1 MSSFESAVPSI
12 LQGVSQQ
19 LPKLRLPGQV
29 TAQEN
34 MLSDVVTNLRRR
46 PGSMFR
52 YTVDL
57 GAPCTVDNV
66 EGWDTDIAGAR
77 VHVLVNCTSGRLLVM
92 DQTFNILANL
102 QSDYLKAGT
111 NRDIR
116 VTTIGDEFFLLN
128 TAVKPAAVAAAVA
141 ELPPTRR
148 GFLYVKAG
156 AFSKTYSATFTTN
169 LGTAT
174 ATFTAP
180 SGTAAGDAAK
190 TTPEAIATEL
200 AKAVLTV
207 PGVSATKVVG
217 AYIYYECLPT
227 VTSLVIASGSGSGY
241 IQPSNSSKVRLE
253 GDLPAQLPPEANGY
267 TVAVGEQRLYKY
279 YTYRAATAEWLES
292 GVYGSPAGLS
302 GMPISLTQAAG
313 VWSLK
318 TGDYEGRLAGDD
330 DTNPLPE
337 FLARGISGMAAYQSR
352 LVLLGGSKVYMSGST
367 NPRRFMRSTVAGL
380 LDADPIAVGS
390 SANSSAEYQYAVQFQ
405 KDLLLFSSKYQALI
419 PSGGQAIV
427 PRTATVLLTSSHNV
441 DMSSEPVPI
450 GRTLLFAAPR
460 SADFFGFM
468 EMIPSQ
474 YTDSQYVSTDATAH
488 LPKYMGGKC
497 RFAVSSSVA
506 NMVLFGPSGDPRSLI
521 VYEYAWSGDEKV
533 QQAWHTWR
541 FKYPIAGAYFSNES
555 INVLFVH
562 NGVLVGASIDPKQGV
577 VSSDASRRPYLDLYS
592 EVEVAGNIGTVPAWL
607 RAFDPSVWNKL
618 MLSVSTGKLAGE
630 RVGTTN
636 VDALTGAFTT
646 VPSFPSGR
654 VALGIPYRSML
665 SPSPPVLLDR
675 EGRKVESAKLTILRY
690 GVSTQN
696 SMEYRVLV
704 SDGQS
709 VEPEAVDQ
717 ATLRYCSSELVLGR
731 ARYGVASRAVVPAR
745 LDADTAALVLYTED
759 AGELN
764 VTGIDYVARSNQKIR
779 RR

>member
-1 MSSFESAVPSI
+1 MSSFESAVPSL

-29 TAQEN
+29 AAQEN
-34 MLSDVVTNLRRR
+34 MLSDVVTNVRRR

-77 VHVLVNCTSGRLLVM
+77 VHVLVNCTSGRLVVLS
-92 DQTFNILANL
+92 QGFNVLANL
-102 QSDYLKAGT
+102 QSDYLKAPT
-111 NRDIR
+111 CKYIR
-116 VTTIGDEFFLLN
+116 VTTIGDDFFLLN
-128 TAVKPAAVAAAVA
+128 TSVQPVVVAAPYR
-141 ELPPTRR
+141 LPPARR
-148 GFLYVKAG
+148 GFLYIKAG
-156 AFSKTYSATFTTN
+156 AYSKQYSATFSTN
-169 LGTAT
+169 LGSLTVSYTTPTGAT
-174 ATFTAP
+174 AE
-180 SGTAAGDAAK
+180 DAAL
-190 TTPEAIATEL
+190 TTPEAI
-200 AKAVLTV
+200 VLQFSPDMSAIGLTL
-207 PGVSATKVVG
+207 GVAVG
-217 AYIYYECLPT
+217 AYIYYECSAA
-227 VTSLVIASGSGSGY
+227 VTSLVISSGSGSGY
-241 IQPSNSSKVRLE
+241 IQTSGASRVRLE
-253 GDLPAQLPPEANGY
+253 ADLPATLHPAADGY
-267 TVAVGEQRLYKY
+267 TVAVGEQRLYRY

-292 GVYGSPAGLS
+292 GVYGSPGGLS
-302 GMPISLTQAAG
+302 GMPISLTQAGG
-313 VWSLK
+313 VWSL
-318 TGDYEGRLAGDD
+318 TSGLFEGRLAGDD
-330 DTNPLPE
+330 DTNPVPE
-337 FLARGISGMAAYQSR
+337 FLTRGISGMAAYQSR

-468 EMIPSQ
+468 EMVPSQ

-592 EVEVAGNIGTVPAWL
+592 EVEVAGNIGTVPTWL
-607 RAFDPSVWNKL
+607 RTFDPSVWGKL
-618 MLSVSTGKLAGE
+618 MLSVSTGMLAGE
-630 RVGTTN
+630 RVGTKN
-636 VDALTGAFTT
+636 VNALTGVFTT

-654 VALGIPYRSML
+654 VAIGVPYRSVL
-665 SPSPPVLLDR
+665 SPTPPVLLDR

-709 VEPEAVDQ
+709 VEPEAADQ